1 MHARNSQHKTTHT
14 IIIVFYSFLYT
25 KIIVIKKFWRR
36 YKKTSNDTDEITTF
50 AISNTNFMK
59 LIAPSLLSADFSRLA
74 DDVRMLDQSHADWV
88 HLDIMDGVFVPN
100 ISFGLPVV
108 SAIRPLT
115 KKPFDVHLMIVEPE
129 RYFEAFK
136 KAGADWISFHLEA
149 STHVHRAV
157 QQLKALEVKAG
168 IVLNPHT
175 PVSLLE
181 DIISDLDYVLLMS
194 VNPGFGGQ
202 SFIEN
207 TYKKIKTLRQM
218 IDTTNSKCL
227 IQVDGGVNINNAN
240 ALFTAGADV
249 LVAGSAVFSATDP
262 AKMITDLKQ

>member
-1 MHARNSQHKTTHT
+1 
-14 IIIVFYSFLYT
+14 
-25 KIIVIKKFWRR
+25 
-36 YKKTSNDTDEITTF
+36 
-50 AISNTNFMK
+50 MK

-74 DDVRMLDQSHADWV
+74 DDVRMLDQSDADWV

-115 KKPFDVHLMIVEPE
+115 KKPFDVHLMIV
-129 RYFEAFK
+129 K

-149 STHVHRAV
+149 STHVHRAI
-157 QQLKALEVKAG
+157 QQLKSLDVKAG
-168 IVLNPHT
+168 LVLNPHT
-175 PVSLLE
+175 PVALLE

-218 IDTTNSKCL
+218 IEQTKSECL
-227 IQVDGGVNINNAN
+227 IQVDGGVNINNAA
-240 ALFTAGADV
+240 ALFAAGADV
-249 LVAGSAVFSATDP
+249 LVAGSAVFGAPEP
-262 AKMITDLKQ
+262 AKMISDLKLV